1 MQRIRMRMA
10 KTRSTQAI
18 VEQSHDDKGI
28 IWPMSVAPYHV
39 IVTVINPKDE
49 VQMDLANKIESE
61 LEAKRVEVIVD
72 DRDERAGVKFNDADL
87 IGVHIRITVGKLAK
101 DGNVEYK
108 LRREE
113 SNEVLSAED
122 AIKAAAELVDREI
135 FGL

>member
-1 MQRIRMRMA
+1 
-10 KTRSTQAI
+10 
-18 VEQSHDDKGI
+18 
-28 IWPMSVAPYHV
+28 
-39 IVTVINPKDE
+39 
-49 VQMDLANKIESE
+49 MDLANKIESE

-87 IGVHIRITVGKLAK
+87 IGIPVRITVGKLAK

-122 AIKAAAELVDREI
+122 AIKAAAELVDKEI